1 MAENSTREVEGGGG
15 GGAVLWTL
23 ETRFYSDSYVYLA
36 LLESLCVWR
45 FPPDECSDNIFRL
58 GLFEPLGKSKGLQI
72 GLKETVG
79 DFQTSKQSVS
89 LRYLYIFSFLLWN
102 MCLRREGAIL
112 KRERFHKFSLSFS
125 LIGREN
131 LCSFSTNQTSDKLLI
146 SPYIITLK
154 SNVKVTRRKEVIA
167 NLSNSLLRDSL
178 LWNSLL
184 SDSSISQTHAK
195 LKFKSTNHI
204 QSYSLNQF

>member
-72 GLKETVG
+72 GFKETVG

-89 LRYLYIFSFLLWN
+89 LRYLYTLSFL
-102 MCLRREGAIL
+102 
-112 KRERFHKFSLSFS
+112 
-125 LIGREN
+125 
-131 LCSFSTNQTSDKLLI
+131 
-146 SPYIITLK
+146 
-154 SNVKVTRRKEVIA
+154 
-167 NLSNSLLRDSL
+167 
-178 LWNSLL
+178 
-184 SDSSISQTHAK
+184 
-195 LKFKSTNHI
+195 
-204 QSYSLNQF
+204 

>member
-1 MAENSTREVEGGGG
+1 MAENSTREVEGGGGG

-112 KRERFHKFSLSFS
+112 KREGFRKFSLSFS

-154 SNVKVTRRKEVIA
+154 SNVKVTRRKEMIT
-167 NLSNSLLRDSL
+167 NLRSSWLSNKFFSLVLRTVCGMEIL
-178 LWNSLL
+178 ILGGG
-184 SDSSISQTHAK
+184 A
-195 LKFKSTNHI
+195 
-204 QSYSLNQF
+204 